1 MNLQDALLYAMHVKK
16 VTKPDQRYTWMDALI
31 LLLDAY
37 EEAKL
42 EITNSGRAG
51 HD

>member
-1 MNLQDALLYAMHVKK
+1 VNLQDALLFAMHVKK

-37 EEAKL
+37 EEARH
-42 EITNSGRAG
+42 EITNPGRS
-51 HD
+51 DND